1 MRRAPPAA
9 APEPVGAPAE
19 DREMSAAR
27 VLVLDH
33 EAAVGSL
40 VARVA
45 TKLGFEV
52 SVTQESEFMGKLTL
66 SSSINLFNW

>member
-1 MRRAPPAA
+1 
-9 APEPVGAPAE
+9 
-19 DREMSAAR
+19 MSAAR
-27 VLVLDH
+27 VLVLDD

-52 SVTQESEFMGKLTL
+52 SVTHESEFMGKLTR
-66 SSSINLFNW
+66 SSSINLLNWQCYRRVQFLFVRQ